1 MSWTLTMAR
10 KTSRLNLAAVRAAIP
25 KPGTKAPTL
34 LGDGNGLYL
43 QITPPGVK
51 SWIFRFSLLGRTRS
65 MGLGSVHTVS
75 LEEARKRARECR
87 VLVDRGA
94 DPIDVRSSEARER
107 LAVARPPAQP
117 QSPPAKADH
126 DLKTFRWCADAYL
139 LQLKDAHRNAKHS
152 AQWRSTLEQYAYPV
166 IGSKPVDEIT
176 SAHVVEI
183 LEPLFSRIPTTAQ
196 RLQQRIEKVLAWC
209 IVRGHRKSQE
219 NPARWR
225 AHLSEAI
232 PAARRKTVAK
242 HHNALPYAEMPSFM
256 ARISADGSDG
266 SILLQFIVLTMCRTG
281 EARGLVWS
289 EVSADLKMVTIPG
302 ERMKGGVEHRIPLCD
317 AAQEILRH
325 QKGKRDLMLTPSP
338 YVFPGRKPGTCIS
351 DAAAIEFLKRI
362 GRNDCTPHGMRS
374 AARSWAA
381 ECTDFPREVCE
392 QALAHKLRDRVEAAY
407 QRGDY
412 LEKRQALMRAWGDYC
427 LSGTSTSPA
436 GSSAN

>member
-1 MSWTLTMAR
+1 MAKNIFRLTP
-10 KTSRLNLAAVRAAIP
+10 TVVRSAFP
-25 KPGTKAPTL
+25 KQESKAPTL
-34 LGDGNGLYL
+34 LCDGHGLYL

-51 SWIFRFSLLGRTRS
+51 SWIYRYRLPGGKTRS
-65 MGLGSVHTVS
+65 MGLGSVYTYS
-75 LEEARKRARECR
+75 LDDARRRARECR
-87 VLVDRGA
+87 VLVDRGI
-94 DPIDVRSSEARER
+94 DPIDARALEARER
-107 LAVARPPAQP
+107 LILAPPPEKSQPAMRTAQ
-117 QSPPAKADH
+117 

-152 AQWRSTLEQYAYPV
+152 AQWRSTLERYAYPT
-166 IGSKPVDEIT
+166 IGEKRVDEIS
-176 SAHVVEI
+176 SADVVEI

-209 IVRGHRKSQE
+209 IVRGHRKGQE

-232 PAARRKTVAK
+232 PAARRKLTTK

-256 ARISADGSDG
+256 AKIRTDGSDG
-266 SILLQFIVLTMCRTG
+266 SILLQFIILTMCRTG
-281 EARGLVWS
+281 EARGLMWS
-289 EVSADLKMVTIPG
+289 EVSDDLTMVTIPG
-302 ERMKGGVEHRIPLCD
+302 ERMKGGVEHRIPLCG
-317 AAQEILRH
+317 AAQQILRH
-325 QKGKRDLMLTPSP
+325 LKGKRNMMIEPSA

-362 GRNDCTPHGMRS
+362 DRKDCTPHGMRS

-412 LEKRQALMRAWGDYC
+412 LEKRQALMRAWGEFC
-427 LSGTSTSPA
+427 LSESASASLTA
-436 GSSAN
+436 SSAS